1 MSITKSVY
9 EGLMKIVVRVADV
22 VELARRFEQSPKL
35 AMREVVTEMRAGVR
49 DVLERVMAAEIELF
63 LGRGE
68 IVGNKRNG
76 FVSRTF
82 GIKGV
87 GTIELRVPRDR
98 AGRFSSNV
106 VPAYRRYDEATEK
119 DIALLNLAGLSTR
132 MLAQLSGPLLG
143 IRVSAKEVSNALHT
157 IVPAAKAFLS
167 RPLGDRK
174 WIYLYVDGTNF
185 RVRRS
190 TVDIE
195 PTLVVLGVD
204 ETGRKSVLSMVQ
216 GDKDSRKAW
225 DAVFVDLKS
234 RGLDGACVRAG
245 IMDGLPGLGDAFR
258 EAFPSSTVLRCWV
271 HKARNVM
278 PLVPRRYQ
286 AAFQVAWNAIA
297 YADSLDAARAAFG
310 KLKTTWSKDAGDAVH
325 RLERDID
332 ALLAHYAFPP
342 EHWDALR
349 TTNPI
354 ERVNKEFKRRS
365 KAMEV
370 VSAEGL
376 KPLLAFTAI
385 RLEYGWA
392 QTPIT
397 SNKLRR
403 LKWRELRDRQLEET
417 TKSLL
422 N

>member
-1 MSITKSVY
+1 MSITKPIY
-9 EGLMKIVVRVADV
+9 EVLMKIIVRIADV
-22 VELARRFEQSPKL
+22 IGLAKRFEESPAL
-35 AMREVVTEMRAGVR
+35 AMREVVGQVR
-49 DVLERVMAAEIELF
+49 EGIRDALERVMGAEIELF
-63 LGRGE
+63 LGRRE
-68 IVGNKRNG
+68 ESKNKRNG

-87 GTIELRVPRDR
+87 GTVKLRVPRDR

-106 VPAYRRYDEATEK
+106 VPAYRRYDAATEK
-119 DIALLNLAGLSTR
+119 DIALLNLSGLSTR
-132 MLAQLSGPLLG
+132 MLAQMSGALLG

-204 ETGRKSVLSMVQ
+204 ETGRKSVLSMIQ
-216 GDKDSRKAW
+216 GDRDSRPAW
-225 DAVFVDLKS
+225 ESVFVDLKE
-234 RGLDGACVRAG
+234 RGLDAPSVRAG

-258 EAFPSSTVLRCWV
+258 EAFSNAKVLRCWV

-286 AAFQVAWNAIA
+286 AAFQVAWNAVA
-297 YADSLDAARAAFG
+297 YAENLETARTAFTH
-310 KLKTTWSKDAGDAVH
+310 LKTTWTRDASNAVERMEKDIGS
-325 RLERDID
+325 
-332 ALLAHYAFPP
+332 LLALYEFPP

-370 VSAEGL
+370 VGPSGL
-376 KPLLAFTAI
+376 LALLAFTAI
-385 RLEYGWA
+385 RLVYGWA

-397 SNKLRR
+397 SNKLRG
-403 LKWRELRDRQLEET
+403 LKWQELRERQLEEI

>member
-1 MSITKSVY
+1 
-9 EGLMKIVVRVADV
+9 MKIIVRIADV
-22 VELARRFEQSPKL
+22 FALAKRFEASPKL
-35 AMREVVTEMRAGVR
+35 AMQEVVTEMRAGVR
-49 DVLERVMAAEIELF
+49 DVLERVMNAELELF

-68 IVGNKRNG
+68 EY
-76 FVSRTF
+76 

-87 GTIELRVPRDR
+87 GTVKLRVPRDR

-106 VPAYRRYDEATEK
+106 VPAYRRYDVATEK
-119 DIALLNLAGLSTR
+119 DIALLNLSGLSTR
-132 MLAQLSGPLLG
+132 MLAQMSGHLLG
-143 IRVSAKEVSNALHT
+143 IRVSANEVSNALHT
-157 IVPAAKAFLS
+157 IIPAAKAFLS
-167 RPLGDRK
+167 RPLGERK
-174 WIYLYVDGTNF
+174 WMYLYVDGTNF

-216 GDKDSRKAW
+216 GDKDSRPAW
-225 DAVFVDLKS
+225 EAVFVDLKE
-234 RGLDGACVRAG
+234 RGLDGSCVRAG

-258 EAFPSSTVLRCWV
+258 EAFPTAKVLRCWV
-271 HKARNVM
+271 HRARNVM

-286 AAFQVAWNAIA
+286 LAFQPMWNAVA
-297 YADSLDAARAAFG
+297 YAESLDAARVAFE
-310 KLKTTWSKDAGDAVH
+310 KLKTSWTKDAGDAVA
-325 RLERDID
+325 RMERDLD
-332 ALLAHYAFPP
+332 ALLAHYEFPR
-342 EHWDALR
+342 EHWEALR

-370 VSAEGL
+370 VSPDGL

-403 LKWRELRDRQLEET
+403 LKYRELRERELEET